1 MKRLLIRRLA
11 LAIPLVF
18 IVSIL
23 TFLLVAIT
31 PGNPAL
37 DLLGQSATP
46 AAIKA
51 IDAKLQLNEP
61 VFVQYWHWL
70 YHVLHGDLG
79 TSLFSLVPVGPE
91 LNHAVGVTLTLII
104 GSTLLA
110 GVVGVSLG
118 TVSAI
123 YPRRLGL
130 VTDVLAMLGFSI
142 PNFLLATYLVLFFA
156 VKLRVFPAT
165 GFVPFSVSPYHWF
178 LSLVMPV
185 LALGLAGTTAIA
197 KNTRDAMIDVMNR
210 EFIDA
215 LRADGISERSIIF
228 RHALRNAAIPI
239 LTVVGLVF
247 VASLGGAALVESVF
261 VLPGLGTLLVQAVIE
276 HDLPVIEG
284 VALYFTLIVVAANLL
299 IDILYGW
306 LNPKARVAG

>member
-1 MKRLLIRRLA
+1 MTRLLLRRVL
-11 LAIPLVF
+11 LAIPLIF

-31 PGNPAL
+31 PGNPAY
-37 DLLGQSATP
+37 DLLGTTATQ
-46 AAIKA
+46 AEIKA
-51 IDAKLQLNEP
+51 LDAKLQLNKP

-70 YHVLHGDLG
+70 YGVLHGNLG
-79 TSLFSLVPVGPE
+79 TSLFSLSPVGPE
-91 LNHAVGVTLTLII
+91 LNHAVGVTLTLLI
-104 GSTLLA
+104 GATLLA
-110 GVVGVSLG
+110 GVVGVTLG

-123 YPRRLGL
+123 YSRRLGL

-142 PNFLLATYLVLFFA
+142 PNFLLATYLVLILA
-156 VKLRVFPAT
+156 VKFHIFPAT

-185 LALGLAGTTAIA
+185 IALGLAGTTAIA
-197 KNTRDAMIDVMNR
+197 KNTRDAMNDVMNR

-239 LTVVGLVF
+239 LTVLGLVF

-284 VALYFTLIVVAANLL
+284 VALYFTLIVVAANLV
-299 IDILYGW
+299 IDVLYGW
-306 LNPKARVAG
+306 LNPKARVLR